1 MYGDMTMS
9 VLGKGM
15 QGLSRRLESTSKN
28 IANANTPAYA
38 RRKVSFE
45 EELREVING
54 PSKLP
59 MIVTDRSHI
68 PSGPLAVDDV
78 VPTETRV
85 SDEPYRLD
93 GNAVDPEREMAVLT
107 ETRMSYTALSRFL
120 ARKGAMLRSV
130 MGGQ

>member
-15 QGLSRRLESTSKN
+15 QGLSRILESTSKN